1 MLHHICST
9 IFPLGVKVLHMYIRT
24 CMHAC
29 ICTLHLCMYL
39 HAYVDKRIF
48 VVDLDNMEAILKE
61 YDDNLIHKATPDNIL
76 GLIDASSLL
85 WRLEVVNVGRIIS

>member
-1 MLHHICST
+1 
-9 IFPLGVKVLHMYIRT
+9 MYVRT

-29 ICTLHLCMYL
+29 ICTLHLRMYL

-85 WRLEVVNVGRIIS
+85 WRLEVINVTRHEKIGLMCTQNLASFLDFKLE